1 MSQAWRTVPRM
12 TNPPRYPSPEWREQ
26 VERLERIRS
35 TTFAVIGTLS
45 VPQQRLT
52 ELVVAA
58 LAAEVPEALVREH
71 LAAVVE
77 NDGRLRVISSGV
89 VHPCALMASIEWM
102 VNVHGLD
109 AIDDSLPIDDEL
121 APLEW
126 WTRSAGKTV
135 MDGRGHALG
144 PVRRLLIHTESD
156 DDDTDAEIVDEDRI
170 VLRGP
175 SGWLMPFA
183 GSTVALSTNGSVLH
197 ISASSRVTRPSSRQV
212 RAVKT
217 GFTRAIDS
225 EPAFLRSLSEPGHE
239 LVSVDAC
246 LIEAVAAD
254 RGAFRLGPVPP
265 LADLLAAAGLGLR
278 RGAVQ
283 RVALAA

>member
-1 MSQAWRTVPRM
+1 M
-12 TNPPRYPSPEWREQ
+12 TNPPQYQSPEWREQ
-26 VERLERIRS
+26 PERFERIRS

-58 LAAEVPEALVREH
+58 LAGDVPEPLVREY
-71 LAAVVE
+71 LAAVVK
-77 NDGRLRVISSGV
+77 NDGRLKFISSGV
-89 VHPCALMASIEWM
+89 VHPCALMASIEWT

-109 AIDDSLPIDDEL
+109 AIDDSLPIDDQL

-126 WTRSAGKTV
+126 WSRRAGKTV
-135 MDGRGHALG
+135 MDWRGHALG
-144 PVRRLLIHTESD
+144 PVRRLLIHTEFD
-156 DDDTDAEIVDEDRI
+156 DDVNDTDAEFVDEDRI

-197 ISASSRVTRPSSRQV
+197 ISAPSRVTRPSSRQV
-212 RAVKT
+212 RAVKA
-217 GFTRAIDS
+217 GFTRAIDG
-225 EPAFLRSLSEPGHE
+225 EPAFLRSLSKPGHE
-239 LVSVDAC
+239 MVSVGAC

-254 RGAFRLGPVPP
+254 RAAFRIGPVPP
-265 LADLLAAAGLGLR
+265 LADLLAAAGLRLR
-278 RGAVQ
+278 RGTVH